1 MKNNGVLTY
10 TGLEDD
16 FADELA
22 LDLDEEPDNV
32 KITLA
37 YLLSCGLAE
46 SSDNVNFF
54 FPWAVANT
62 GSETDSAERMRKMRA
77 NGPTLPTAEKKPPKT
92 PAERQRAFRAKQ
104 NCEQRQHIPMV
115 DDYSN
120 QKRYNGNYY
129 LVCQREKYKCAIC
142 ESTENLCVHHIDG
155 YDEGKPE
162 NSDLNKMVLLCRKCH
177 SNVHAGT
184 PIPQE
189 VLDSIEYEDSN
200 VTKPV
205 TRSLRNGY
213 VEKEEEKNLYSE
225 KKEKPE
231 TENSSFQQSFQHESD
246 FEKKREE
253 ALRRLE
259 G

>member
-1 MKNNGVLTY
+1 MAKRYFWLKLQDGFFTSKRIKKLRRMAGGDTYTIIYLKMQLLAMKNNGVLTY

-62 GSETDSAERMRKMRA
+62 GSETAGAQRVRDYRARKALHGNAEE
-77 NGPTLPTAEKKPPKT
+77 T
-92 PAERQRAFRAKQ
+92 Q
-104 NCEQRQHIPMV
+104 V
-115 DDYSN
+115 
-120 QKRYNGNYY
+120 KR
-129 LVCQREKYKCAIC
+129 
-142 ESTENLCVHHIDG
+142 LC
-155 YDEGKPE
+155 
-162 NSDLNKMVLLCRKCH
+162 N
-177 SNVHAGT
+177 
-184 PIPQE
+184 
-189 VLDSIEYEDSN
+189 
-200 VTKPV
+200 
-205 TRSLRNGY
+205 
-213 VEKEEEKNLYSE
+213 VEKEENKEQYLERKKI
-225 KKEKPE
+225 KKESQNA
-231 TENSSFQQSFQHESD
+231 ENSSFQQSFQHESD

>member
-1 MKNNGVLTY
+1 MAKRYFWLKLQDGFFTSKRIKKLRRMAGGDTYTIIYLKMQLLAMKNNGVLTY

-62 GSETDSAERMRKMRA
+62 GSEGASAERMRKLR
-77 NGPTLPTAEKKPPKT
+77 
-92 PAERQRAFRAKQ
+92 ERQASLGDASVTQALR
-104 NCEQRQHIPMV
+104 
-115 DDYSN
+115 
-120 QKRYNGNYY
+120 
-129 LVCQREKYKCAIC
+129 L
-142 ESTENLCVHHIDG
+142 
-155 YDEGKPE
+155 
-162 NSDLNKMVLLCRKCH
+162 SD
-177 SNVHAGT
+177 
-184 PIPQE
+184 
-189 VLDSIEYEDSN
+189 
-200 VTKPV
+200 
-205 TRSLRNGY
+205 
-213 VEKEEEKNLYSE
+213 VEKEENIEQYSE
-225 KKEKPE
+225 RKKIKKESQNA
-231 TENSSFQQSFQHESD
+231 ENSSFPQSFQHESD

>member
-1 MKNNGVLTY
+1 MAKRYFWLKLQDGFFTSKRIKKLRRMAGGDTYTIIYLKMQLLAMKNNGVLTY

-62 GSETDSAERMRKMRA
+62 GSETAAAERMRKMRA
-77 NGPTLPTAEKKPPKT
+77 RNGVT
-92 PAERQRAFRAKQ
+92 PMLQ
-104 NCEQRQHIPMV
+104 
-115 DDYSN
+115 
-120 QKRYNGNYY
+120 
-129 LVCQREKYKCAIC
+129 
-142 ESTENLCVHHIDG
+142 DG
-155 YDEGKPE
+155 YG
-162 NSDLNKMVLLCRKCH
+162 
-177 SNVHAGT
+177 
-184 PIPQE
+184 
-189 VLDSIEYEDSN
+189 
-200 VTKPV
+200 
-205 TRSLRNGY
+205 
-213 VEKEEEKNLYSE
+213 EKEENKEQYLERKKI
-225 KKEKPE
+225 KKESQNA
-231 TENSSFQQSFQHESD
+231 ENSSFQQSFQHESD

>member
-1 MKNNGVLTY
+1 MAKRYFWLKLQDGFFTSKRIKKLRRMAGGDTYTIIYLKMQLLAMKNNGVLTY

-62 GSETDSAERMRKMRA
+62 GSETAAAGRMREMRA
-77 NGPTLPTAEKKPPKT
+77 RN
-92 PAERQRAFRAKQ
+92 
-104 NCEQRQHIPMV
+104 
-115 DDYSN
+115 
-120 QKRYNGNYY
+120 
-129 LVCQREKYKCAIC
+129 
-142 ESTENLCVHHIDG
+142 
-155 YDEGKPE
+155 
-162 NSDLNKMVLLCRKCH
+162 
-177 SNVHAGT
+177 
-184 PIPQE
+184 
-189 VLDSIEYEDSN
+189 N
-200 VTKPV
+200 VTPM
-205 TRSLRNGY
+205 LRERY
-213 VEKEEEKNLYSE
+213 VEKETNIETYSE
-225 KKEKPE
+225 KKNNKRKAE
-231 TENSSFQQSFQHESD
+231 TEKNTLSTSYQQSFQQED
-246 FEKKREE
+246 GFEKKREE